1 MRRKDRKR
9 EWRDEGIRK
18 LRKDVQKQ
26 TKERA
31 REVTGEKKKSQKTF
45 DRRKESSIQVVRLKG
60 DERCVQERARE
71 QRWLKNDV
79 DIDCEKVRSS
89 ISSR

>member
-18 LRKDVQKQ
+18 LGKDVQKQ

-60 DERCVQERARE
+60 DERCMQERARE